1 MSKTYIAANG
11 QEMTEEM
18 IDRWCESYEKGEF
31 PEGEHTV
38 GSVVLGR
45 PPLSSGEATVTL
57 SVKIPAGMK
66 KAIDKEAKN
75 EGVSS
80 SAYVRS
86 ILADSLI
93 KTA

>member
-11 QEMTEEM
+11 QEITEEM

-57 SVKIPAGMK
+57 S
-66 KAIDKEAKN
+66 EAP
-75 EGVSS
+75 SS
-80 SAYVRS
+80 TGARE
-86 ILADSLI
+86 DSEPTQGLHP
-93 KTA
+93 